1 MAFYPEVNQK
11 ITIFGDAYS
20 VSPHPM
26 VADIPYGQEGRQA
39 IVYCLSQQGERNSKQ
54 LAIKVFKSAFQS
66 QRFNKLARDLTPLAQ
81 IPGLSV
87 CHRTVLT
94 SENSSELLS
103 QYPDLANA
111 MLMPWILGPTW
122 VDILLDQKELS
133 RSDCYRFAL
142 SLAGTLA
149 DMEQMGIAH
158 CDLSAA
164 NILLPALA
172 GNKAM
177 AGAEGLIELVDV
189 EQIYSQQFEQPEAL
203 PGGSPGY
210 AHQEASAGLWAST
223 ADRFAGAVLL
233 GEILGWCDKKVRD
246 EAWGESYFDPAEMQK
261 RTPRYNTLKDALQ
274 TLWGAPIAELFSR
287 AWDSGSL
294 SGCPSFTEWRTRL
307 QGAGPNEVQPKV
319 VTPKAVQPAPIP
331 AQPIAVNTPLDNMP
345 PEVTVLIQLADRLS
359 GQGNHSGAVEAYT
372 MVTEIMPRDL
382 AAMNII
388 RRRIAELKASND
400 LGQSQAAR
408 PADAVLNHYL
418 IREGNRMQDRI
429 PINKDLFIIGRSQSA
444 DHIVMDSG
452 VSRIHMEFIRVQNR
466 LAVRDLNSTNGTYI
480 NGQRI
485 EPYAINFVNKGDHIK
500 LAGVEYEFV

>member
-11 ITIFGDAYS
+11 ITIFGDDYA
-20 VSPHPM
+20 VMPHPL
-26 VADIPYGQEGRQA
+26 VADVPYGQEGRQA
-39 IVYCLSQQGERNSKQ
+39 IVYCLSQQGDRNGKQ
-54 LAIKVFKSAFQS
+54 LAIKVFKPAFQS

-94 SENSSELLS
+94 AENSDELLS
-103 QYPDLANA
+103 QYPDLTNA

-133 RSDCYRFAL
+133 RSECYRFAL

-172 GNKAM
+172 VQNQVMTGTA
-177 AGAEGLIELVDV
+177 GLIELVDV

-210 AHQEASAGLWAST
+210 AHREAGAGLWAAT

-233 GEILGWCDKKVRD
+233 GEILGWCDKSVRD
-246 EAWGESYFDPAEMQK
+246 EAWGESYFDPAEMHK
-261 RTPRYNTLKDALQ
+261 RTPRYNTLKDVLQ
-274 TLWGAPIAELFSR
+274 KSWGGPVAYLFSR

-294 SGCPSFTEWRTRL
+294 SGCPSFAEWRTKIKGVRSS
-307 QGAGPNEVQPKV
+307 EEKPKI
-319 VTPKAVQPAPIP
+319 VQPAPVS
-331 AQPIAVNTPLDNMP
+331 AQSKFADTPLDNMP
-345 PEVTVLIQLADRLS
+345 PEVSVLIQLADRLS
-359 GQGNHSGAVEAYT
+359 GQGNHSGAIEAFT
-372 MVTEIMPRDL
+372 MAAEIMPRDL

-388 RRRIAELKASND
+388 RRKIAESKAANKSVP
-400 LGQSQAAR
+400 GQGAK
-408 PADAVLNHYL
+408 PADAALNHYL
-418 IREGNRMQDRI
+418 IRAGNRAQDKI
-429 PINKDLFIIGRSQSA
+429 PISKDLFIIGRSQSA

-480 NGQRI
+480 NGQRL
-485 EPYAINFVNKGDHIK
+485 EPYAINYVKKGDRIK
-500 LAGVEYEFV
+500 LAGVEYEFGRM